1 MPTYILVQW
10 HPKGTTKASE
20 TRLLLYHGTQAQE
33 LHERGVDTLPVAQ
46 WALNAVDWTE
56 LEPPDNNKRPYMAQR
71 AAVSA
76 INRDLYQPTA
86 YGISSNDGNQERALG
101 RPRAG
106 CERRVFGS
114 GRPDAWAMAR
124 GARIGATTRCSDWH
138 GSRCMEIAKCLIL
151 KESLFPVIVITG
163 ISGSLLAV
171 LVPK

>member
-1 MPTYILVQW
+1 
-10 HPKGTTKASE
+10 
-20 TRLLLYHGTQAQE
+20 
-33 LHERGVDTLPVAQ
+33 
-46 WALNAVDWTE
+46 
-56 LEPPDNNKRPYMAQR
+56 MAQR

-106 CERRVFGS
+106 CERRRFGS

-138 GSRCMEIAKCLIL
+138 GSRGMEIAKCLIL
-151 KESLFPVIVITG
+151 KESLFPVISITG

-171 LVPK
+171 FEARCERFSFEAAQARPPAEQDG